1 MEFTSGNDIIPL
13 KTPGKKWYICGAPNH
28 CANGNQKLAITV
40 FGGQSPAPSPTSA
53 ARISVAPVYYGWMVA
68 FFSTLRW
75 SWFDIGIS
83 KGMFGTEC
91 GLQNVL

>member
-53 ARISVAPVYYGWMVA
+53 ARRSVAPVYYGWMVA
-68 FFSTLRW
+68 FFWHPHDGHDLILEFLRV
-75 SWFDIGIS
+75 
-83 KGMFGTEC
+83 C
-91 GLQNVL
+91 LVLNVD